1 MTNRKLILS
10 GMQIFILTTIGILSL
25 ITVIYLI
32 IYENKNF
39 IGNRIL
45 TSNAATEIASIDPKI
60 IVNNLVNTPT
70 LFTPTIAFSQT
81 KTITKTSEQAFTPT
95 MVFTTTVEINLPAAI
110 KKSVIALYGSSG
122 GDGGHP
128 ADYYFGRGMPSLII
142 YDDGQVIITRRNSI
156 QETYLSTQQVSLFF
170 VNLQNIGYFKDRLSI
185 YNYPEDYIEGAGA
198 PSIMLYANNGLVSKT
213 IDIYYFSRDYL
224 IPDIRNSL
232 KFFSN
237 YYPSRMEPYIPRQMV
252 LWIEEGIGE
261 EYHGVTPEPIEDWP
275 INLPR
280 INELGIG
287 HIVVEEQLIPKIL
300 SLYKTVPSG
309 KVFRDN
315 SNNYLVIARPLLPNE
330 SPSTT
335 NISVECYITI

>member
-1 MTNRKLILS
+1 MTNRKSIIS
-10 GMQIFILTTIGILSL
+10 RMKIFILPAIGILSF

-32 IYENKNF
+32 ISVNKNF
-39 IGNRIL
+39 IGNRKLEIIA
-45 TSNAATEIASIDPKI
+45 TTEIASIDPEI
-60 IVNNLVNTPT
+60 IVNNVINTPT
-70 LFTPTIAFSQT
+70 LFTPTITLSQT
-81 KTITKTSEQAFTPT
+81 KTITKTSEETFTPT

-110 KKSVIALYGSSG
+110 NKSVIALYGSSG

-142 YDDGQVIITRRNSI
+142 YDDGQVIITGRNSI

-170 VNLQNIGYFKDRLSI
+170 ENLQNIGYFKDRISI

-232 KFFSN
+232 IFFSN
-237 YYPSRMEPYIPRQMV
+237 YYPGRMEPYIPRQLV
-252 LWIEEGIGE
+252 LWIEEGVGE
-261 EYHGVTPEPIEDWP
+261 EYHGVTPDPIEDWP
-275 INLPR
+275 SNLPR

-300 SLYKTVPSG
+300 SLYKTLPSG
-309 KVFRDN
+309 KVFKDN
-315 SNNYLVIARPLLPNE
+315 GTNYLVVARPLLPNE

-335 NISVECYITI
+335 YITIECYITL